1 MKLNIWIILATMH
14 TSDFTKTTARSDA
27 EPRIQSFVGSCLHIF
42 KAHGYQKRSHISICE
57 QIHRSKY
64 HDQGMNM

>member
-14 TSDFTKTTARSDA
+14 TFDFTKTTARSDA

-42 KAHGYQKRSHISICE
+42 MAQGYQKTPTYH
-57 QIHRSKY
+57 QYVNKY
-64 HDQGMNM
+64 IEVNITIRV

>member
-42 KAHGYQKRSHISICE
+42 MAHGYQKTPTYI
-57 QIHRSKY
+57 
-64 HDQGMNM
+64 NM